1 MLFSAALA
9 SLGLSFTFAL
19 GGVGAAAAL
28 IPVLHSMGMAL
39 SMARPLGLLINTLSL
54 SSASYVNIK
63 NGNIRVQDWVPLIG
77 ASLCGAPI
85 GAYASTKIPEEI
97 LLQAFAAFLAIAG
110 LVMRIGIR
118 KIGEK
123 EKMSP
128 LTQLFWG
135 AVSGLISGLLGVG
148 SGGIVV
154 PILGLMN
161 FQAKRI
167 ASITA
172 LVVPVSSFSGFL
184 AYLQMGDVTFS
195 VAAICG
201 SMAVIGGYLGTK
213 VMHRCFS
220 QTIVRKF
227 LAFVMLFLAGKIL
240 FNSLS

>member
-1 MLFSAALA
+1 MLLSAAFA

-28 IPVLHSMGMAL
+28 VPVLHSVGMAL

-63 NGNIRVQDWVPLIG
+63 NGNIRVQQWVPLIG
-77 ASLCGAPI
+77 ASLCSAPL
-85 GAYASTKIPEEI
+85 GAYASTKIPEDV
-97 LLQAFAAFLAIAG
+97 LLYGFAVFLAIAG
-110 LVMRIGIR
+110 MVMLIGIR
-118 KIGEK
+118 KTGDK
-123 EKMSP
+123 ETMGFAA
-128 LTQLFWG
+128 QLFWG

-161 FQAKRI
+161 FKAKRI

-172 LVVPVSSFSGFL
+172 LIVPVSSFSGFL

-195 VAAICG
+195 VAATCG
-201 SMAVIGGYLGTK
+201 GMAVIGGYVGTK

-220 QTIVRKF
+220 QTVVRKF
-227 LAFVMLFLAGKIL
+227 LAFVMLFLAIKI
-240 FNSLS
+240 FYVSL

>member
-1 MLFSAALA
+1 MLLSAATA

-28 IPVLHSMGMAL
+28 IPVLHNMGMAL

-77 ASLCGAPI
+77 ASLCSAPL

-97 LLQAFAAFLAIAG
+97 LLQVFASFLTIAG
-110 LVMRIGIR
+110 LVMLIGIR
-118 KIGEK
+118 KAGEK
-123 EKMSP
+123 ETMNFF
-128 LTQLFWG
+128 TQLFWG

-161 FQAKRI
+161 FKAKQI

-201 SMAVIGGYLGTK
+201 GMAVIGGYAGTK

-220 QTIVRKF
+220 QTAVRKF

-240 FNSLS
+240 FNSF